1 MKKFYRHIING
12 FLLCALWTPL
22 LWAVTW
28 LSSRYPPQTAIWQLA
43 WWEMVLVVAL
53 IALPA
58 RAALELNLNPARD
71 AGEI

>member
-1 MKKFYRHIING
+1 MKTFCRHTING

-22 LWAVTW
+22 LWLVTA
-28 LSSRYPPQTAIWQLA
+28 LSNRYAPQTAVWQLA
-43 WWEMVLVVAL
+43 WWEMVLVGAL

-71 AGEI
+71 AGEM